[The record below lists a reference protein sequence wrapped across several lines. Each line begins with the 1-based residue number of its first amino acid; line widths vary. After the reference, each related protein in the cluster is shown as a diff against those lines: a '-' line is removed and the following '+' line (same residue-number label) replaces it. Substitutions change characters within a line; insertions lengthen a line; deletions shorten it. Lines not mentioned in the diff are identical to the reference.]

1 MPPPP
6 PPASALAG
14 ESAESAKQ
22 IFTSPNLQVLDV
34 DLNGVIYTISLA
46 VQYFRTLAPLP
57 SSHVRNQ
64 SSNASTSQGSKGRIA
79 TVSSICGHYAVPTLP
94 IYTAAKH
101 AVTGFVRSYGKYLM
115 TEGMTLN
122 AVAPNVVRT
131 GISKAPG
138 FYDMLEEKGLLTSME
153 GVIGAFQWFAE
164 SGVSGEIVEVG
175 PLQKGDFV
183 TREALE
189 YLDAETEVVCEK
201 LRQRGLVLQ
210 TGLTE
215 RSE

>member
-1 MPPPP
+1 
-6 PPASALAG
+6 
-14 ESAESAKQ
+14 
-22 IFTSPNLQVLDV
+22 
-34 DLNGVIYTISLA
+34 
-46 VQYFRTLAPLP
+46 
-57 SSHVRNQ
+57 
-64 SSNASTSQGSKGRIA
+64 
-79 TVSSICGHYAVPTLP
+79 
-94 IYTAAKH
+94 
-101 AVTGFVRSYGKYLM
+101 M